1 MARLRP
7 SAFFCLLSIFACE
20 VEPPPLPTE
29 EAVSLL
35 DRNVQP
41 PLYQMLYD
49 APVLPASQPQQ
60 QKVRLL
66 IWLLHMEL
74 TKDQLRRME
83 TLRQL
88 VEERRDA
95 LEQTEQE
102 VLAQY
107 ENVEN
112 QLYEQLWVELLNGTD
127 ITDPRME
134 EIVAQMTNLKG
145 DGERESALLT
155 ARLEGLR
162 SILDAERSFLI
173 TLTPRQELLLTDS
186 LFFLRNSLDPVGN
199 PGDFLTLVGS
209 TYDPGEYAV
218 LTRGTGRAGIEP
230 LNIGALW
237 SEEPE
242 LALNEL
248 HEARREVLLLLALM
262 EPGLREALAA
272 AHRRIDESTNQ

>member
-1 MARLRP
+1 
-7 SAFFCLLSIFACE
+7 
-20 VEPPPLPTE
+20 
-29 EAVSLL
+29 
-35 DRNVQP
+35 
-41 PLYQMLYD
+41 
-49 APVLPASQPQQ
+49 
-60 QKVRLL
+60 
-66 IWLLHMEL
+66 MEL